1 VKLRDL
7 EVKGDLSRD
16 KKDLLGAGELE
27 ETESRL
33 ELEVMLFHGAH
44 AAAARVQ
51 CGEWQAVCSRD
62 LTNLP
67 MRRMMRSN
75 VAQLGLEPRL
85 ELGQAWWRGSK
96 ASEGCACNGMG
107 GYRAVRG
114 GTSVAQPNRGA
125 YWGRRSDRMGRLGKA
140 R

>member
-1 VKLRDL
+1 L

-44 AAAARVQ
+44 AAAARAQ
-51 CGEWQAVCSRD
+51 CGEWQAVHSCDPTKLR
-62 LTNLP
+62 

-75 VAQLGLEPRL
+75 TARLGLEPRL
-85 ELGQAWWRGSK
+85 ELGEA
-96 ASEGCACNGMG
+96 
-107 GYRAVRG
+107 
-114 GTSVAQPNRGA
+114 
-125 YWGRRSDRMGRLGKA
+125 
-140 R
+140 

>member
-1 VKLRDL
+1 MKLRDL

-51 CGEWQAVCSRD
+51 CGEWQAVHSRD

-67 MRRMMRSN
+67 MRRRMRSTEQRR
-75 VAQLGLEPRL
+75 AIGS
-85 ELGQAWWRGSK
+85 GAAAQAWGSL
-96 ASEGCACNGMG
+96 
-107 GYRAVRG
+107 
-114 GTSVAQPNRGA
+114 VAR
-125 YWGRRSDRMGRLGKA
+125 W
-140 R
+140 